1 MSPRLTLLVARFQGT
16 LPVYHLAPALGLP
29 ATAKS
34 LASFLLPIAIA
45 IVLYHT
51 FLSSSLIHRVAPHA
65 RRIRHHATPIAPYA
79 RQSSRAYQTRCQF
92 STSFRPILHG
102 GCGRHSVAGS
112 DSARQKSAPQS
123 SFAPAGLWDVM
134 GYRYPPLKRWAIV
147 DRPCGAD
154 GPTQEDWGAVQ
165 ARGAIENSPAIY
177 RWGTWAKDRSQSRE
191 GRKRRGPRCTPP
203 LYSDRIPTGVYDK
216 TVRVAA
222 VSVACGACRWCS
234 AVWKPS
240 YRGSL
245 FGRPIHW
252 TNGWVGGRNVRII
265 A

>member
-1 MSPRLTLLVARFQGT
+1 MMVYYSGSGLMGPRLTLLVARFQGT
-16 LPVYHLAPALGLP
+16 LPVYHLAPAFGLP
-29 ATAKS
+29 ATAKP

-79 RQSSRAYQTRCQF
+79 RQSSRAYQTRRQF

-102 GCGRHSVAGS
+102 G
-112 DSARQKSAPQS
+112 
-123 SFAPAGLWDVM
+123 
-134 GYRYPPLKRWAIV
+134 
-147 DRPCGAD
+147 
-154 GPTQEDWGAVQ
+154 
-165 ARGAIENSPAIY
+165 
-177 RWGTWAKDRSQSRE
+177 
-191 GRKRRGPRCTPP
+191 
-203 LYSDRIPTGVYDK
+203 VYDK
-216 TVRVAA
+216 IVRVAA
-222 VSVACGACRWCS
+222 ASAACGACRWCS

-252 TNGWVGGRNVRII
+252 TNRWVGGRNVRII